1 MSALP
6 KSVGIPHRAAI
17 RNNARQ
23 PKPEQE
29 TEVKQDLEKPKKTP
43 KPRTVKPSSPLRS
56 RSRAEVPSQG
66 LKQTDII
73 SFNQDAEAAFIGL
86 ISGILREEGQL
97 SYRDAIQEA
106 AFELNV
112 STETAKRYLVKH
124 SARRAEF
131 CLTGKSITLRVRK

>member
-1 MSALP
+1 M
-6 KSVGIPHRAAI
+6 
-17 RNNARQ
+17 
-23 PKPEQE
+23 
-29 TEVKQDLEKPKKTP
+29 
-43 KPRTVKPSSPLRS
+43 
-56 RSRAEVPSQG
+56 PSQG